1 MEVSDSSRVI
11 DVAWVSGR
19 GSPLTVG
26 LRNDA
31 PVHCALP
38 FRFFRFSSYHDLL
51 IICVLF
57 QPKKYFNAAR
67 FHRLSSPT
75 TKSTSRLVVASPLN
89 AMAKCAPWKWKQKRS
104 STSSQT
110 PGSAHPPE
118 AGAACSGAVC
128 PCFYVYDCAFEFWS
142 VREFEELNLRKREKD
157 QQAKCQVYTPSHHPH
172 KKKTTAHAES

>member
-75 TKSTSRLVVASPLN
+75 TKSTSRLVVASFERNGQVRAVEVEAEEKQHILTNPRLG
-89 AMAKCAPWKWKQKRS
+89 APTGGWC
-104 STSSQT
+104 
-110 PGSAHPPE
+110 G
-118 AGAACSGAVC
+118 V
-128 PCFYVYDCAFEFWS
+128 
-142 VREFEELNLRKREKD
+142 
-157 QQAKCQVYTPSHHPH
+157 
-172 KKKTTAHAES
+172 